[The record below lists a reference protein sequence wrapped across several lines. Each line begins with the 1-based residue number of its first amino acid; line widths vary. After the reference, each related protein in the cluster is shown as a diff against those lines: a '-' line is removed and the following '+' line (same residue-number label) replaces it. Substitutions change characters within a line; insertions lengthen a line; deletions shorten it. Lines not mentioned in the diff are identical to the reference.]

1 MLPVDHLSDA
11 VLAERVATLG
21 DVGVIECLEA
31 DDALSELADDL
42 LDRNLNLLFE
52 LRALSLQLWYC
63 LDHSMSFF
71 GFFDTTQYYS

>member
-42 LDRNLNLLFE
+42 LD
-52 LRALSLQLWYC
+52 
-63 LDHSMSFF
+63 
-71 GFFDTTQYYS
+71 